1 MVHLAVLEALSACC
15 VEGGAGKQREARG
28 PLGGVAWAGER

>member
-1 MVHLAVLEALSACC
+1 MVHLTVLEALSACC
-15 VEGGAGKQREARG
+15 VEGGAGKQREARD